1 MAVVGV
7 RGGVHDA
14 YVPDET
20 ALLVERSEAS
30 LLADAIEQLLK
41 NHARAQALAEGAIAH
56 MKKHHTMSAMAEKTG
71 AVYREMALHRAT
83 FPLPRRS
90 G

>member
-1 MAVVGV
+1 
-7 RGGVHDA
+7 
-14 YVPDET
+14 
-20 ALLVERSEAS
+20 
-30 LLADAIEQLLK
+30 
-41 NHARAQALAEGAIAH
+41 